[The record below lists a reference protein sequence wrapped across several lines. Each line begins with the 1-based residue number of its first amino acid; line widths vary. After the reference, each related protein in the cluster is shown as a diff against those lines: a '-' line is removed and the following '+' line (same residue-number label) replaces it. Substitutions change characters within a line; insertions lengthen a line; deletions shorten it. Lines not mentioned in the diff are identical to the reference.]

1 MTEEEF
7 QEELS
12 ARDADIA
19 ELNDQ
24 NTELTLQKRAF
35 SKELRTLKRQMGLL
49 RCYHDLYGKDAGM
62 AYLLGEDLFKDSKDP
77 AEHSAREDIALVEDA
92 HVLQIMTE
100 VAGEKTDE

>member
-24 NTELTLQKRAF
+24 STELTLQKRAF
-35 SKELRTLKRQMGLL
+35 SKELQTLKRQMGLL
-49 RCYHDLYGKDAGM
+49 RSYHDSTAKMRGWRTYWVRTCSRTAKTRR
-62 AYLLGEDLFKDSKDP
+62 S
-77 AEHSAREDIALVEDA
+77 IAP
-92 HVLQIMTE
+92 
-100 VAGEKTDE
+100 EKTSPSWRTPTSYR